1 MKPCEGRSA
10 LCLGERTVCCFK
22 YGLVRIVERPV
33 CLINCGV
40 DYMGDQPGYPDFIG
54 VATTF
59 DKNAELD

>member
-1 MKPCEGRSA
+1 M
-10 LCLGERTVCCFK
+10 GERTVCCFK